1 MGEKKIIKIECP
13 VCGSIIWIDTEAGLM
28 IKHEKIERKKAP
40 SLEELLEKEKKKAE
54 EFEKKFES
62 VAELQK
68 EKKKEI
74 EEKFKKKLKEAE

>member
-1 MGEKKIIKIECP
+1 MGDKKIIKIECP
-13 VCGSIIWIDTEAGLM
+13 VCGSIIWFDEEAD
-28 IKHEKIERKKAP
+28 IIVKHEKVERKKAH

-62 VAELQK
+62 VAEFQK

-74 EEKFKKKLKEAE
+74 EEKFKKKIKEVE

>member
-1 MGEKKIIKIECP
+1 MEDKKIIKIECP
-13 VCGSIIWIDTEAGLM
+13 VCGSIIWADAEAG
-28 IKHEKIERKKAP
+28 IIVKHEKIERRKAH

-74 EEKFKKKLKEAE
+74 EEKFKKKLKEVE

>member
-1 MGEKKIIKIECP
+1 MGDKKIIKIECP
-13 VCGSIIWIDTEAGLM
+13 VCGSIVWIDAEEG
-28 IKHEKIERKKAP
+28 IIVKHEKAEKRKAH

-62 VAELQK
+62 IAELQK

-74 EEKFKKKLKEAE
+74 EEKFEKKLKEVE